1 MRAPAFWLAPRP
13 TALARLLQPLGAL
26 YGAIVARRMRRPG
39 ARPGAPVIV
48 VGNFV
53 AGGAGKTPVALA
65 IAQLLISRDERVA
78 FVSRGYGG
86 AAAHGGPLR
95 VEGQGADEIG
105 DEALLLAQVAPT
117 FVGADRAAAAA
128 LAVDAVGPS
137 VLILDDG
144 LQSRQVEPDLAIA
157 VVDGATGVGNG
168 LALPAGP
175 LRAPLAA
182 QLPRVQA
189 ALIVGAGAAGEA
201 VAARATAAGVKILR
215 GRLEP
220 DARAQA
226 LAGHDVVAFAG
237 IGLPDKFFATVE
249 ALGARIVARRA
260 FPDHYPYRAADL
272 DELVALAREKN
283 ARLVTTQ
290 KDAVRLPPVPEGA
303 QTPLAIPVRLVF
315 DNEDEVVA
323 LLTESLARARPWK
336 G

>member
-13 TALARLLQPLGAL
+13 TALARLLQPFGAL
-26 YGAIVARRMRRPG
+26 YGAIVARGMRRPG

-53 AGGAGKTPVALA
+53 AGGAGKTPAALA
-65 IAQLLISRDERVA
+65 IAQVLMSRGERVA

-86 AAAHGGPLR
+86 SAAHGGPLR
-95 VEGQGADEIG
+95 VEGQGADLVG

-128 LAVDAVGPS
+128 LAVDVVGPS

-157 VVDGATGVGNG
+157 VVDGATGVGAG
-168 LALPAGP
+168 LCLPAGP

-182 QLPRVQA
+182 QLSHVQA
-189 ALIVGAGAAGEA
+189 VLIVGAGAAGEA
-201 VAARATAAGVKILR
+201 VAAQAAKAGVKILR
-215 GRLEP
+215 ARLEP

-226 LAGHDVVAFAG
+226 LAGNDVVAFAG
-237 IGLPDKFFATVE
+237 IGLPDKFFGTVE
-249 ALGARIVARRA
+249 ALGARIVGRRA

-272 DELVALAREKN
+272 AELLDLAREKN

-303 QTPLAIPVRLVF
+303 QAPLAIPVRLVF
-315 DNEDEVVA
+315 DSENEVVA
-323 LLTESLARARPWK
+323 LLAEGLARARPWK
-336 G
+336 R